1 MARTDPPFD
10 FLRDMNPLQTYGE
23 QAKVLVAARRREGHN
38 LKDLLAEVVAALE
51 IHDGRSLRLLGH
63 PGYEDCRRI
72 WEWYRM
78 LKSELTTQIFFAQQ
92 GHVER

>member
-78 LKSELTTQIFFAQQ
+78 LKTQIFFAQQ